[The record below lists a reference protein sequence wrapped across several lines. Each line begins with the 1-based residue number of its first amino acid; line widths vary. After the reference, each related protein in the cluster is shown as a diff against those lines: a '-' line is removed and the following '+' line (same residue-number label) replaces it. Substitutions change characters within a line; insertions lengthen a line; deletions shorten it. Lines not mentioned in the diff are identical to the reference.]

1 MPIHAQFNLNDV
13 ELLETQSLYSNFV
26 QVEKITL
33 RHRLFAT
40 QDWSKPIQRELVKRR
55 EAAGV
60 LIYDLQLQKILLIEQ
75 FRVGALNHPQTAWQ
89 LEIIAG
95 LIDGQ
100 ESAEQCL
107 IREAKEE
114 ANCDIFDVKEI
125 FKFYTSSGASNEI
138 FHLYFAQADLSQART
153 GEIFGQAD
161 EGENIKSHVIDF
173 SEIDEL
179 LGTLQCSN
187 APLLLALQQFRFLY
201 LQSINAKA

>member
-13 ELLETQSLYSNFV
+13 EILEIQTRYSNFV
-26 QVEKITL
+26 KVEKITL
-33 RHRLFAT
+33 RHRLFTT

-60 LIYDLQLQKILLIEQ
+60 LIYDLNLKKILLIEQ

-95 LIDGQ
+95 LIDGS
-100 ESAEQCL
+100 ETAEQCL

-114 ANCDIFDVKEI
+114 ANCDIFDLKPI
-125 FKFYTSSGASNEI
+125 FQFYPSSGASDEI

-153 GEIFGQAD
+153 GEIFGQVD
-161 EGENIKSHVIDF
+161 EGENIKTHLVDF
-173 SEIDEL
+173 AEVDAL
-179 LGTLQCSN
+179 FGTLQCSN
-187 APLLLALQQFRFLY
+187 APLLLALQQFRFLH
-201 LQSINAKA
+201 LQSIKAKV